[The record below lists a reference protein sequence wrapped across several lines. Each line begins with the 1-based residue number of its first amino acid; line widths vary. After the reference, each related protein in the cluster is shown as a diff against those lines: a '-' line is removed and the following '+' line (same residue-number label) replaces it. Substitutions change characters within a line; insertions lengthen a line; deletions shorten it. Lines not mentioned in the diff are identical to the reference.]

1 MNQGRGN
8 NPDRHPDR
16 HKERRDI
23 MKTRLSYF
31 FITLSIIGVLS
42 LAACARTK
50 PGVPVG
56 EGIELGEADVITA
69 QVVGI
74 DKQDRAVTLRGPQ
87 GNVTTVEVAEDIRN
101 FDQIEVGDTVK
112 VTYYEAVAL
121 YFGEPGTQPSA
132 DAGAVVARSAKGEK
146 PGAYAVGAVDVSATV
161 KAINRAKRT
170 VTLKGADGS
179 EATVSVDPSMKEFDN
194 LRVGDTIHARYTE
207 AIAVSVE

>member
-1 MNQGRGN
+1 
-8 NPDRHPDR
+8 
-16 HKERRDI
+16 
-23 MKTRLSYF
+23 MKAK
-31 FITLSIIGVLS
+31 INIILLGLAIVGVLIWVTRV
-42 LAACARTK
+42 ANAEARKQQEVELSDTE
-50 PGVPVG
+50 VG
-56 EGIELGEADVITA
+56 SAL
-69 QVVGI
+69 VVGI

-87 GNVTTVEVAEDIRN
+87 GNVTTVEVGEDVRN

-112 VTYYEAVAL
+112 ITYYEAVAL
-121 YFGEPGTQPSA
+121 YFGKPGTQPSA
-132 DAGAVVARSAKGEK
+132 DAGAVVARSEKGEK

-170 VTLKGADGS
+170 VTLKGPDGS